1 MKPIAKRS
9 KGLRILAAVG
19 GLAIAAGLA
28 LAVDALRGDPLSR
41 AWAERRAI
49 ARAEKLCPGQSF
61 TVLDSWGG
69 TFFNY
74 GVTVQ
79 AADSPDTTF
88 HVTTSFWL
96 LTEDD
101 AANQLENRSRTLE
114 RQGAEGAQAIEA
126 VLDEACPQY
135 ERAAV
140 YNAYAS
146 GELASIEL
154 DLCWTP
160 EAPAAGAGAYAGL
173 FTPDAPFEASV
184 TAKVP
189 DRLCAQILWDGAPE
203 NADFEAVADAF
214 DAALTAAGYDIDYYD
229 LTLVPQNASHDAI
242 QAMDIERVL
251 AR

>member
-9 KGLRILAAVG
+9 KGLRVLAAVG

-49 ARAEKLCPGQSF
+49 ARAEKLCPGQTF

-69 TFFNY
+69 SFFNY

-79 AADSPDTTF
+79 AANSPDTTF

-160 EAPAAGAGAYAGL
+160 EAPAAGAGEYAGL

-203 NADFEAVADAF
+203 NADFETVADAF